1 MTKYEILMK
10 QLHDKGCVKSMQKA
24 TNMIPLPDELP
35 DGLKAAI
42 MKGCVGQAV
51 HTILKTDP
59 EIKVAFDEAACELML
74 DKISKDL
81 DLKKD
86 ENFKPNAIDELVKNL
101 AEKMAAELFK

>member
-1 MTKYEILMK
+1 MTKYEVFMK
-10 QLHDKGCVKSMQKA
+10 LLHEKGCVKSMQKA

-51 HTILKTDP
+51 HTVLKTDP

-74 DKISKDL
+74 DAIAKDL

-86 ENFKPNAIDELVKNL
+86 ENFKPTPLDELFKSI